1 MEIRQ
6 DLVQRTIKVLENEK
20 ACVIRNIRQECD
32 RDCGKCDLV
41 LPDREIIN
49 AYNYAL
55 DILNMIG
62 AEQDAGQTD
71 NNAQT

>member
-20 ACVIRNIRQECD
+20 ACVLRNIRQECD

-41 LPDREIIN
+41 LPDMEIVN

-55 DILNMIG
+55 DILNMMG
-62 AEQDAGQTD
+62 AKQNVGQTD

>member
-1 MEIRQ
+1 MEIRR

-20 ACVIRNIRQECD
+20 ACVLRNIRQECD

-41 LPDREIIN
+41 LPDKEIIN

-55 DILNMIG
+55 DILNMMG
-62 AEQDAGQTD
+62 AKQNAGQTD

>member
-1 MEIRQ
+1 MDIRQ
-6 DLVQRTIKVLENEK
+6 DLVQRTIKVLKNEK
-20 ACVIRNIRQECD
+20 ACVLRNIRQECD

>member
-6 DLVQRTIKVLENEK
+6 DLLQRTVKVLENEK
-20 ACVIRNIRQECD
+20 ACVLRNIKQNCN
-32 RDCGKCDLV
+32 RDCGNCDLV

-62 AEQDAGQTD
+62 ADL
-71 NNAQT
+71 NAE